1 MTGANEADPR
11 GRVAIVDDHGIFA
24 EALRGWVEGHIDDV
38 HVVYSGPD
46 PAQVPADTDLV
57 LLDIELGTGRSAA
70 DVTRELV
77 EAGIHVL
84 LVSAFGDPGLIRP
97 AITAGALGYVPKRVD
112 TGALREAISSAL
124 AGQVHVSAD
133 LAAVM
138 MAAVDRPDL
147 SIQERSAL
155 QLYASGL
162 TLEAVAHRMN
172 VSPSTAREYLLRV
185 RRKYADVGRTVR
197 TKTDLY
203 AAALQDGLLDED
215 DPEHRG

>member
-1 MTGANEADPR
+1 MTSANESAPR
-11 GRVAIVDDHGIFA
+11 HRVAIVDDHGIFA
-24 EALRGWVEGHIDDV
+24 EALRGWVEGNMDDV
-38 HVVYSGPD
+38 LVAYSGPD
-46 PAQVPADTDLV
+46 PGQVPDDTDLV
-57 LLDIELGTGRSAA
+57 LLDIELGIGRSAA

-77 EAGIHVL
+77 DAGIDVL

-124 AGQVHVSAD
+124 AGEVHVSPD

-138 MAAVDRPDL
+138 MAAIDRPDL
-147 SIQERSAL
+147 SVQERSAL

-185 RRKYADVGRTVR
+185 RRKYAEVGREVR

-203 AAALQDGLLDED
+203 AAALQDGLLDEE
-215 DPEHRG
+215 DPRHRG